1 MEWDKVRKTSVL
13 RQTEWGVIKNADLF
27 FPKKSATFALGKQFN
42 QSKKTFFVE
51 VTTAHGEKSKGALG
65 QMPLFD

>member
-1 MEWDKVRKTSVL
+1 VV
-13 RQTEWGVIKNADLF
+13 KNADLF
-27 FPKKSATFALGKQFN
+27 YSKKSATFAVEIKLTN
-42 QSKKTFFVE
+42 SKKTFLLE